1 MPMEGS
7 AGCLQGQL
15 KKRLGLFHVRFL
27 SYCGARAA
35 CGARAVRP
43 TRAV

>member
-7 AGCLQGQL
+7 SGCLQGQL

-27 SYCGARAA
+27 SYCGARA
-35 CGARAVRP
+35 VRP